1 MTQTH
6 KKQLDEVF
14 DGLRKLMAMDA
25 CGRSPFACA
34 DMVGQDELF
43 EIQDALARLTLLAAN
58 FTGQAE
64 GLAKQFPYIYG
75 VEGDE

>member
-1 MTQTH
+1 MST

-43 EIQDALARLTLLAAN
+43 EIQDELARLTLSVAN